1 MTVAAESAGL
11 IEDNGQD
18 VLCRDKI
25 GIYTNSFVS
34 PLPDPSPICYS
45 SILPMCT
52 VCELESSWV
61 VNNACY
67 EFDGRPLHS
76 YRNSTTR
83 NRPITPTVG
92 RQ

>member
-1 MTVAAESAGL
+1 MMVAAESARL
-11 IEDNGQD
+11 IEDSGQD

-61 VNNACY
+61 VNKVCY

-76 YRNSTTR
+76 YRNSTSR
-83 NRPITPTVG
+83 KRPITPRVD